1 LLRKFITR
9 AIIRTKATLLS
20 RHCRILAEEKPRW
33 APLLPPRHP
42 PCTRKAER
50 HVCGRVSVPA
60 AKNPESIAAR
70 DGVNHFK
77 ILN

>member
-9 AIIRTKATLLS
+9 AIIRTKATLLN

-33 APLLPPRHP
+33 ALPPRHHP

-50 HVCGRVSVPA
+50 HVCGRVSVHA

-70 DGVNHFK
+70 DGVKPF
-77 ILN
+77 